1 MQRILN
7 EVSDEIEVEIQ
18 EKDERISSLEETV
31 KKMRE
36 ELEKEK
42 RKSAFVQNELETT
55 QEAFQE
61 VLDQQGIF
69 SFFFLFFFQKSNFL
83 F

>member
-1 MQRILN
+1 VQRILN

>member
-1 MQRILN
+1 MN

>member
-1 MQRILN
+1 LN